1 MFFVKRDTTEKN
13 LRMTLNF
20 GHTFA
25 HAIEIKNNYSKKFT
39 HGEAVL
45 SGMILACKFSVYR
58 KLCSSKTFDEIKN
71 IYIQNNLDYTYKKY
85 SNKKEIEI
93 EQIEIVDN
101 SHKHIKHKSFSP
113 DKFHLHLKIKSLYL
127 NSLSRV
133 TAQKEVMK
141 VLKDEL
147 SNKIH
152 ALEISI
158 EQ

>member
-1 MFFVKRDTTEKN
+1 MNNFFEDII
-13 LRMTLNF
+13 
-20 GHTFA
+20 A
-25 HAIEIKNNYSKKFT
+25 
-39 HGEAVL
+39 
-45 SGMILACKFSVYR
+45 
-58 KLCSSKTFDEIKN
+58 KL
-71 IYIQNNLDYTYKKY
+71 
-85 SNKKEIEI
+85 KKEIEI

-101 SHKHIKHKSFSP
+101 SHKHVKHKSFSP
-113 DKFHLHLKIKSLYL
+113 DKYHLHLKIKSLYL

-158 EQ
+158 GQ

>member
-1 MFFVKRDTTEKN
+1 MNNFFEEIIVK
-13 LRMTLNF
+13 L
-20 GHTFA
+20 
-25 HAIEIKNNYSKKFT
+25 
-39 HGEAVL
+39 
-45 SGMILACKFSVYR
+45 
-58 KLCSSKTFDEIKN
+58 
-71 IYIQNNLDYTYKKY
+71 
-85 SNKKEIEI
+85 KKEIEI

-101 SHKHIKHKSFSP
+101 SHKHVKHKSFSP

-127 NSLSRV
+127 NSLTRV

>member
-1 MFFVKRDTTEKN
+1 MNNFFEDII
-13 LRMTLNF
+13 
-20 GHTFA
+20 A
-25 HAIEIKNNYSKKFT
+25 
-39 HGEAVL
+39 
-45 SGMILACKFSVYR
+45 
-58 KLCSSKTFDEIKN
+58 KL
-71 IYIQNNLDYTYKKY
+71 
-85 SNKKEIEI
+85 KKEIEI
-93 EQIEIVDN
+93 EKIEIVDN
-101 SHKHIKHKSFSP
+101 SHKHVKHKSFSP

-147 SNKIH
+147 SSKIH

>member
-1 MFFVKRDTTEKN
+1 MNNFFED
-13 LRMTLNF
+13 
-20 GHTFA
+20 
-25 HAIEIKNNYSKKFT
+25 IISK
-39 HGEAVL
+39 L
-45 SGMILACKFSVYR
+45 
-58 KLCSSKTFDEIKN
+58 
-71 IYIQNNLDYTYKKY
+71 
-85 SNKKEIEI
+85 KKEIEI

-101 SHKHIKHKSFSP
+101 SHKHVKHKSYSP

-141 VLKDEL
+141 VLKNEL

-158 EQ
+158 EK